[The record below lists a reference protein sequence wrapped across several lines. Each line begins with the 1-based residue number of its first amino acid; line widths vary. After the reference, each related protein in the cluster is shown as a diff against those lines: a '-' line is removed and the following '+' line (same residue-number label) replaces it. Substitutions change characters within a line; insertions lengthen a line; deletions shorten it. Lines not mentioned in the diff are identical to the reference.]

1 MGLPSINIDALPL
14 LDTAV
19 GLFGSLMGESAS
31 TGSSVFEVAVTIAL
45 IVHD

>member
-1 MGLPSINIDALPL
+1 MELPRVEIAALPL

-19 GLFGSLMGESAS
+19 GLFGSLMSESATS
-31 TGSSVFEVAVTIAL
+31 GPSIFEIAVTIAL